1 MHGTFHRKAADR
13 QTDQAVNQSTFETSD
28 ENSSN
33 LSETE
38 TVQTNQKT
46 CKVHVSTEQE
56 KRIREQKETEAG
68 LKKQISDLEKVI
80 QLQAADVQRLEVR
93 QLFVIRNIG
102 SKYYFLS
109 TKKMIKKTQC
119 YMYFKYM

>member
-1 MHGTFHRKAADR
+1 MHGTFHKKAADR
-13 QTDQAVNQSTFETSD
+13 QTDKAVNQITFETSD

-56 KRIREQKETEAG
+56 KRIRELKEAG

-80 QLQAADVQRLEVR
+80 QLQASDVQRLEVR
-93 QLFVIRNIG
+93 QLFFIRNIG
-102 SKYYFLS
+102 SK
-109 TKKMIKKTQC
+109 
-119 YMYFKYM
+119 